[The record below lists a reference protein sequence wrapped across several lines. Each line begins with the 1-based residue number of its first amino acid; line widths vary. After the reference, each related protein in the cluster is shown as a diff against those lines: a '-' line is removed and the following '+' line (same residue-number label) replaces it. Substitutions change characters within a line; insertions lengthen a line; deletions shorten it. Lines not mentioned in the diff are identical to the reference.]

1 MLKGATL
8 IETIVSMTLIGLIM
22 TVVLSFLFT
31 VNKETVKPLSY
42 FMVKENINRTE
53 EKDNRELFPFEIIR
67 SFEKYGNSNDL
78 LVLEV
83 KAIDVTG
90 KTVMSA
96 RRIVAAHEV
105 YKKEELDNMLYD
117 E

>member
-31 VNKETVKPLSY
+31 VNKETVKPLAY
-42 FMVKENINRTE
+42 FMVKENINNI
-53 EKDNRELFPFEIIR
+53 EKDTELFPFEIIR
-67 SFEKYGNSNDL
+67 SYEKYGNSDDL
-78 LVLEV
+78 LILEI

-90 KTVMSA
+90 KTVMSV
-96 RRIVAAHEV
+96 RRIVATHEV
-105 YKKEELDNMLYD
+105 FKKEELDNTLYD